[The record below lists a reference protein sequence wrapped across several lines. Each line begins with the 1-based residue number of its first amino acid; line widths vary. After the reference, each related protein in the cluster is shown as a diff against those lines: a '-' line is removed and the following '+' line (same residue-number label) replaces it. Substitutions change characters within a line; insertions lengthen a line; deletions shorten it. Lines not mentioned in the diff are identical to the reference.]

1 MYVYFL
7 TKEKLDK
14 INLSNTMFIT
24 KINIEK
30 ENTRFNDNNGIIDMS
45 QILSRQV
52 I

>member
-7 TKEKLDK
+7 TKEKLDN

>member
-14 INLSNTMFIT
+14 INLSNKMFIT

-30 ENTRFNDNNGIIDMS
+30 KKYKI
-45 QILSRQV
+45 
-52 I
+52 